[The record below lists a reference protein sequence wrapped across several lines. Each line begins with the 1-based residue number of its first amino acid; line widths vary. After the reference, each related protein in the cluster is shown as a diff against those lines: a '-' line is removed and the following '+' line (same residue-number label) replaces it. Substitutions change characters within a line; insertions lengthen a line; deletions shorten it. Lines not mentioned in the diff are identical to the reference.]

1 METTIKIQL
10 YIFLTSIYGGL
21 ISGLA
26 YDIYRVN
33 RLYFKPRK
41 IVTILEDL
49 LFWIGISFIFFYII
63 NKSNWGSMRGYIF
76 IGFFL
81 GGFIYLK
88 ILSKIL
94 FPLWVKL
101 FNGIITIIN
110 NILKVIK
117 LPFRQIK
124 SLLSPKMK
132 RINRIRKIPRE
143 AIGEIKRYKK
153 IISNKK

>member
-76 IGFFL
+76 IGFF
-81 GGFIYLK
+81 FRRIYLFK
-88 ILSKIL
+88 DIEQ
-94 FPLWVKL
+94 
-101 FNGIITIIN
+101 NTIPI
-110 NILKVIK
+110 
-117 LPFRQIK
+117 
-124 SLLSPKMK
+124 M
-132 RINRIRKIPRE
+132 
-143 AIGEIKRYKK
+143 GK
-153 IISNKK
+153 II